1 MFHPR
6 IDQTVD
12 LMMGNEPAETSTIL
26 PPCQGAY
33 CNLHM
38 VQELKHKSQVAKPE
52 YHVQY
57 FCQEVWS
64 TPIFSDRN
72 TNTIK

>member
-1 MFHPR
+1 MFHPL

-38 VQELKHKSQVAKPE
+38 VQKIESQVGKPE
-52 YHVQY
+52 NIMYNNTPNKY
-57 FCQEVWS
+57 FLHRSLVD
-64 TPIFSDRN
+64 FHLF
-72 TNTIK
+72 